1 MCAEFFSIMIY
12 DTRNEWGKQQ
22 AREKLEYF
30 IEKEYVINL
39 SRKMEKRSLK
49 QNNYLYLLFGYFAT
63 ESGYS
68 VDEVKVDYFK
78 KTCNPDLFYRVKVN
92 KKGKQIK
99 YLRSSSD
106 LDVGEMTFA
115 INRFRDWS
123 AMVAGIYL
131 PSPEDNEFLL
141 HCEREIEANKEFIIT
156 QTQDEND

>member
-1 MCAEFFSIMIY
+1 MIY
-12 DTRNEWGKQQ
+12 DLRNEWGKQQ
-22 AREKLEYF
+22 FKEKVEYF
-30 IEKEYVINL
+30 LEKEYVVTL

-49 QNNYLYLLFGYFAT
+49 QNNYLYLLLAYFAT

-68 VDEVKVDYFK
+68 VDEVKIDYFK

-92 KKGKQIK
+92 KKGNQVK

-106 LDVGEMTFA
+106 LDVGEMTLA
-115 INRFRDWS
+115 ITRFRDWS

-156 QTQDEND
+156 QT